1 MNMKHLKIMKHS
13 LEFLTIIMV
22 VIFMITSCETQ
33 KTKAPVYP
41 PLDSKNM
48 DTTITPGDN
57 FFQYANGG
65 WMKANPIPEAYSRF
79 GAFDEIQER
88 KEKQLKTIILD
99 AVDTKNASKGS
110 LEQLIGDFYISGMDT
125 AKIEKEGIQPLNNE
139 LELIDNMKDAN
150 DLQKEI
156 AHLNIMG
163 IYPGFILYSA
173 QDEKNSIQIIANLF
187 QGGLGLGDKDYYLGE
202 DARSKQ
208 LRTEY
213 IKHIANMFTLMGED
227 ETQSKIAAKNIMDLE
242 TNIAKVSRARVDLRN
257 PITNYNKMSIEE
269 CQKLTPN
276 FDWKIY
282 LDNMGLKINEI
293 NVGQPEFLTGISNQL
308 KATPIDIWK
317 TYLKWNL
324 VNAVASN
331 LSSDFVNEHFHFY
344 GTIFSGKQKLKERWK
359 RVLAETSGSLGEAV
373 GQLYVKK
380 YFPPKAKTRMLQLVA
395 NLKKSLGK
403 RIEKLDWMSSET
415 KEKALQKLGDINVKI
430 GYPDKWID
438 YSKVDISKDS
448 YLTNSLNTSKFS
460 VRRELNK
467 IGKPVDKKEWHMSPQ
482 TINAYYSPNMN
493 EIVFPAAILQPP
505 FFNQDADDAV
515 NYGAIGTVIGHE
527 MTHGFDDQGRMYD
540 KDGNLKD
547 WWTKEDADKFK
558 KHVQV
563 LVDQY
568 NSFVVIDSMTVNGKL
583 TLGENIADFGGITVS
598 YNAWKMATEGK
609 KLKNID
615 GFTPQQRF
623 FLSYAQVWR
632 QNIRPEELMK
642 RLKQD
647 VHSPA
652 KFRVNGVVRNV
663 PQFYEAFDI
672 NKGDKL
678 YLPEDER
685 AKIW

>member
-1 MNMKHLKIMKHS
+1 MKHF
-13 LEFLTIIMV
+13 LEFLSIILVIV
-22 VIFMITSCETQ
+22 VMITSCEP
-33 KTKAPVYP
+33 KKVKAPEYP

-48 DTTITPGDN
+48 DTTVNPGDN

-65 WMKANPIPEAYSRF
+65 WMKANPIPAAYSRY

-99 AVDTKNASKGS
+99 AVANKNAPKGS
-110 LEQLIGDFYISGMDT
+110 LGQLIGDFYTSGMDT
-125 AKIEKEGIQPLNNE
+125 VEIEKEGVKPLKPE
-139 LELIDNMKDAN
+139 LDLIDNIKNEN

-156 AHLNIMG
+156 AHLNLYG
-163 IYPGFILYSA
+163 IHPGFMLYSA
-173 QDEKNSIQIIANLF
+173 QDEKNSVNIIANLY
-187 QGGLGLGDKDYYLGE
+187 QGGLGLGDKDYYLGD

-213 IKHIANMFTLMGED
+213 IKHITKMFELMGYD
-227 ETQSKIAAKNIMDLE
+227 EASAKDASNRIMGLE
-242 TNIAKVSRARVDLRN
+242 TNFAKASRARVDLRD
-257 PITNYNKMSIEE
+257 PIANYHKMSIEE
-269 CQKLTPN
+269 CQKITPDFN
-276 FDWKIY
+276 WNSY
-282 LDNMGLKINEI
+282 LNNMGLKINEI
-293 NVGQPEFLTGISNQL
+293 NVGQPDFLSGFNAQL
-308 KATPIDIWK
+308 KTVPIETWK
-317 TYLKWNL
+317 LYLKWNL
-324 VNAVASN
+324 ISAVASN
-331 LSSDFVNEHFHFY
+331 LSSDFVNENFHFY
-344 GTIFSGKQKLKERWK
+344 GTVFSGKQKLKERWK

-380 YFPPKAKTRMLQLVA
+380 YFPPQAKTRMLQLVN

-403 RIEKLDWMSSET
+403 RIEKLTWMSPET
-415 KEKALQKLGDINVKI
+415 KEKALQKLSAMNVKV

-448 YLTNSLNTSKFS
+448 YLANSLNTAKFS
-460 VRRELNK
+460 VKRELDK

-482 TINAYYSPNMN
+482 TVNAYYSPNMN

-540 KDGNLKD
+540 KEGNLKN
-547 WWTKEDADKFK
+547 WWTKEDGEKFK

-568 NSFVVIDSMTVNGKL
+568 DSFVAIDSMKVNGKL

-598 YNAWKMATEGK
+598 HQAWEMATNGK
-609 KLKNID
+609 QLKDID

-623 FLSYAQVWR
+623 YLAYAQVWR

-652 KFRVNGVVRNV
+652 KFRVNGVLRNV
-663 PQFYEAFDI
+663 PEFYKAFDI
-672 NKGDKL
+672 KKNDKL
-678 YLPEDER
+678 YLPKDER